1 MIALYERVS
10 TDIQMEKGY
19 SIPEQ
24 KDSLE
29 KYCQVMG
36 WNEYKHYTDGGFSGA
51 NIERPALTELI
62 RDVERGKINKVI
74 VYKLDRLSRSQKDTL
89 YLIEDIFL
97 KNECD
102 FISISESFD
111 TNSAL
116 GRATVG
122 ILGVFAQLEREN
134 IRSRMTMGKLARA
147 KMGKFRGGGNIP
159 IGYDYI
165 NGGLVVNEYEAE
177 QIRLMYDLF
186 ERGYS
191 PTKIAEYMNER
202 GYKTKYGKWTFDTAY
217 KLIPKKLFIGVL
229 EYKGEEY
236 IGEHEPIISEEQ
248 FENCQRIRERRH
260 REMCDC
266 RDGGATSFLGGLM
279 ICGKCGAKYRKRD
292 KKYKSPVRGTVTYL
306 RYMCINRNNKTGKD
320 KCLNKTWPMD
330 ELDNLIFDEIRKL
343 KLEDVKC
350 IDKVEKS
357 SNSRQIER
365 LNKQINK
372 LLDLYSVGGIPID
385 ILQDKI
391 KEINEQKSTLEK
403 EQAASDAA
411 VKAGASRKDYIKAI
425 SDFEDVLS
433 SGDFIRIRMLLNTLI
448 DKIVLTDD
456 DVSIFWRFS

>member
-116 GRATVG
+116 GRATIG
-122 ILGVFAQLEREN
+122 ILGVFSQLEREN
-134 IRSRMTMGKLARA
+134 IKSRMAMGRLARA
-147 KMGKFRGGGNIP
+147 KSGKFKGGGYDP
-159 IGYDYI
+159 IGYDYV
-165 NGGLVVNEYEAE
+165 NGELVINEYEAE
-177 QIRLMYDLF
+177 QVRLMYDLF
-186 ERGYS
+186 EQGYS
-191 PTKIAEYMNER
+191 PARIADYMNER
-202 GYKTKYGKWTFDTAY
+202 GYRTKYGSWAYDTAY
-217 KLIPKKLFIGVL
+217 KLIPKKLFIGVIDHDGV
-229 EYKGEEY
+229 EYPG
-236 IGEHEPIISEEQ
+236 IHEPIISVEQ

-266 RDGGATSFLGGLM
+266 RDGGATSYLGGLM

-306 RYMCINRNNKTGKD
+306 SYTCSNRND
-320 KCLNKTWPMD
+320 KSGDDRCRNRNWSMD
-330 ELDNLIFDEIRKL
+330 ELDNLVFNEIRKL
-343 KLEDVKC
+343 KLEDVKYTA
-350 IDKVEKS
+350 KAKKS
-357 SNSRQIER
+357 SSGRQIER

-385 ILQDKI
+385 VLQDKI
-391 KEINEQKSTLEK
+391 NEINGQKLTLEK
-403 EQAASDAA
+403 EQAALDAA
-411 VKAGASRKDYIKAI
+411 AKVKANKKDYVKAI
-425 SDFEDVLS
+425 SEFDDVLS
-433 SGDFIRIRMLLNTLI
+433 SGDFVKIRLLLNTLI
-448 DKIVLTDD
+448 EKIVLNDD
-456 DVSIFWRFS
+456 DISIFWRFS